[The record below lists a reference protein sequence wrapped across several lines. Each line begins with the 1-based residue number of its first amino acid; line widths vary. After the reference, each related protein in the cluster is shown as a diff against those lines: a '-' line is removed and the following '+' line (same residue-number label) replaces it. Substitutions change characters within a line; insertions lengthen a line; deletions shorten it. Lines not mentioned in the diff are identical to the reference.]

1 MCGDER
7 EGETERTCGRD
18 GKIETGTPQV
28 RETGKEVTG
37 YVLANRRKEF
47 IHMGERLWKVKKL
60 RDELEGKQKKEQ

>member
-1 MCGDER
+1 MSSRGERMCGDER

-37 YVLANRRKEF
+37 YMLANRRKEF
-47 IHMGERLWKVKKL
+47 IHTGE
-60 RDELEGKQKKEQ
+60 DSGKSRN

>member
-1 MCGDER
+1 MSSRGERMCGDER

-37 YVLANRRKEF
+37 YMLANRRKEF
-47 IHMGERLWKVKKL
+47 IQGKT
-60 RDELEGKQKKEQ
+60 LESQETEG